1 MAKIGVL
8 ALQGD
13 YQKHVQVIA
22 SLGHN
27 PILVKTEETLKQSER
42 LIIPGGESTT
52 FLKLIDRLEL
62 RKPLTKYCKN
72 NPVFGTCA
80 GLIILATEVVNASF
94 ETLKCIDLKVE
105 RNAYGRQIDSFID
118 DIKLALNANDK
129 PPSTPLPAPGGDPT
143 VGGLGMN
150 FEAVFIRAPKIVE
163 CLKDTKALAWHN
175 KDVVMARQGNILVAS
190 FHPELSG
197 DSRIHDYFI
206 KSM

>member
-1 MAKIGVL
+1 LAKIGVL

-118 DIKLALNANDK
+118 DIKL
-129 PPSTPLPAPGGDPT
+129 PAPGGDPT

-175 KDVVMARQGNILVAS
+175 KDVVMASQGNILVAT
-190 FHPELSG
+190 FHPELTA

-206 KSM
+206 NTF